1 MDYNQNGQNNRDN
14 RDNGQWD
21 RWNSNASNS
30 SYYNQPTH
38 RPYGQAF
45 SVASAVCGLL
55 SMTTSCTIVLSL
67 PLGALG
73 ILFAFLAH
81 RAKKKMNSTC
91 GTGLILSCVGLTTAV
106 SMIVYSFVMLPSLMQ
121 NATFRNQVNAVSQQ
135 LYGMDFDEFMEGAY
149 GYSFDD

>member
-1 MDYNQNGQNNRDN
+1 MDNNRNGSNWNDHNGQR
-14 RDNGQWD
+14 D
-21 RWNSNASNS
+21 RWNSSSSDS

-73 ILFAFLAH
+73 ILFAVLAH
-81 RAKKKMNSTC
+81 RAKKKRSEEHTSE
-91 GTGLILSCVGLTTAV
+91 L
-106 SMIVYSFVMLPSLMQ
+106 Q
-121 NATFRNQVNAVSQQ
+121 SQR
-135 LYGMDFDEFMEGAY
+135 
-149 GYSFDD
+149 

>member
-1 MDYNQNGQNNRDN
+1 MDNNWNGNNGQR
-14 RDNGQWD
+14 D

-38 RPYGQAF
+38 RPYGQTF
-45 SVASAVCGLL
+45 SIASAVCGLL
-55 SMTTSCTIVLSL
+55 SMTTSCTIILSL

-73 ILFAFLAH
+73 ILFAVLAH
-81 RAKKKMNSTC
+81 RTKKKMNSTC
-91 GTGLILSCVGLTTAV
+91 VTGIALSCVGLTTAI

-121 NATFRNQVNAVSQQ
+121 NDAFRNQVNAVSRQ
-135 LYGMDFDEFMEGAY
+135 LYGVDFDEFMEETY

>member
-1 MDYNQNGQNNRDN
+1 MDNNRNGSNWNGHNGQR
-14 RDNGQWD
+14 D

-106 SMIVYSFVMLPSLMQ
+106 SIIVYSFVMLPSLMQ

>member
-1 MDYNQNGQNNRDN
+1 MDNNWNGDDRRQ
-14 RDNGQWD
+14 D
-21 RWNSNASNS
+21 RWNSSASNS

-45 SVASAVCGLL
+45 AVASAACGLL
-55 SMTTSCTIVLSL
+55 SMTTSCTIILSL

-73 ILFAFLAH
+73 ILFAALAH
-81 RAKKKMNSTC
+81 RAKKKMSSTC
-91 GTGLILSCVGLTTAV
+91 ATGIILSCVGLATAV

-121 NATFRNQVNAVSQQ
+121 NDLFRNQANAVSQR

>member
-1 MDYNQNGQNNRDN
+1 M
-14 RDNGQWD
+14 
-21 RWNSNASNS
+21 
-30 SYYNQPTH
+30 PTH

-121 NATFRNQVNAVSQQ
+121 NDTFRNQVNAVSQR